1 MTSNDI
7 VAKLEQYKILKES
20 VNKTLDH
27 LVKVNEASSNLVK
40 DLNNNYMVNDMP
52 SLTTE
57 KGKDLQSSISSTINY
72 LRTVV
77 IPAIDEVIDSLQGK
91 QTVN

>member
-27 LVKVNEASSNLVK
+27 LLKVNEASSNLVK

-57 KGKDLQSSISSTINY
+57 KSKDLQSSISSTINY

>member
-57 KGKDLQSSISSTINY
+57 KSKNLQSSISSTINY

>member
-1 MTSNDI
+1 MTSSEM
-7 VAKLEQYKILKES
+7 VAKLEQYKALKES
-20 VNKTLDH
+20 VNKQIDYLA
-27 LVKVNEASSNLVK
+27 KASAANNNLVK
-40 DLNNNYMVNDMP
+40 TLNNNYMINDMP

-57 KGKDLQSSISSTINY
+57 KSKDLESSISSTINY

-77 IPAIDEVIDSLQGK
+77 IPAIDEIIDSLQVK

>member
-52 SLTTE
+52 SLTAE
-57 KGKDLQSSISSTINY
+57 KSKDLQSSISSTINY

>member
-1 MTSNDI
+1 MTSSDI
-7 VAKLEQYKILKES
+7 VVKLEQYKILKES

-27 LVKVNEASSNLVK
+27 LVKVNEANSNLVK
-40 DLNNNYMVNDMP
+40 DLNNNSMVNDMP

-57 KGKDLQSSISSTINY
+57 KSKDLQSSISSTINY

>member
-52 SLTTE
+52 SLTME
-57 KGKDLQSSISSTINY
+57 KSKDLQSSISSTINY

>member
-1 MTSNDI
+1 MTSSDI

-57 KGKDLQSSISSTINY
+57 KSKDLQSSISSTINY

>member
-1 MTSNDI
+1 MTSSEML
-7 VAKLEQYKILKES
+7 AKLEQYKALKES
-20 VNKTLDH
+20 VNKQIDYLA
-27 LVKVNEASSNLVK
+27 KASVANNNLVK
-40 DLNNNYMVNDMP
+40 TLNNNYMINDMP

-57 KGKDLQSSISSTINY
+57 KSKDLESSISSTINY

-77 IPAIDEVIDSLQGK
+77 IPAIDEIIDSLQVK

>member
-27 LVKVNEASSNLVK
+27 FVKVNEASSNLVK

-52 SLTTE
+52 SLTME
-57 KGKDLQSSISSTINY
+57 KSKDLQSSISSTINY

>member
-57 KGKDLQSSISSTINY
+57 KSKDLQSSLSSTINY

>member
-20 VNKTLDH
+20 VYKTLDH

-52 SLTTE
+52 SLTME
-57 KGKDLQSSISSTINY
+57 KSKDLQSSISSTINY

>member
-1 MTSNDI
+1 MTSSDI
-7 VAKLEQYKILKES
+7 VVKLEQYKILKES
-20 VNKTLDH
+20 VNKTLEH
-27 LVKVNEASSNLVK
+27 LVKVNEANSNLVK

-57 KGKDLQSSISSTINY
+57 KSKDLQSSISSTINY

-77 IPAIDEVIDSLQGK
+77 IPAIDEAIDSLQGK

>member
-1 MTSNDI
+1 MTSSEML
-7 VAKLEQYKILKES
+7 AKLEQYKALKES
-20 VNKTLDH
+20 VNKQIDYLA
-27 LVKVNEASSNLVK
+27 KASAANNNLVK
-40 DLNNNYMVNDMP
+40 TLNNNYMINDMP

-57 KGKDLQSSISSTINY
+57 KSKDLESSISSTINY

-77 IPAIDEVIDSLQGK
+77 IPAIDEIIDSLQVK

>member
-57 KGKDLQSSISSTINY
+57 KSEDLQSSISSTINY

>member
-1 MTSNDI
+1 MTSSDI
-7 VAKLEQYKILKES
+7 VVKLEQYKILKES

-27 LVKVNEASSNLVK
+27 LVKVNEANSNLVK

-57 KGKDLQSSISSTINY
+57 KSKDLQSSISSTINY

>member
-1 MTSNDI
+1 MTSSEI
-7 VAKLEQYKILKES
+7 LAKLEQYKALKES
-20 VNKTLDH
+20 VNKQIDYLA
-27 LVKVNEASSNLVK
+27 KASVANNNLVK
-40 DLNNNYMVNDMP
+40 TLNNNYMINDMP

-57 KGKDLQSSISSTINY
+57 KSKDLESSISSTINY

-77 IPAIDEVIDSLQGK
+77 IPAIDEIIDSLQVK

>member
-57 KGKDLQSSISSTINY
+57 KSKDLQSSISSTINY

>member
-1 MTSNDI
+1 MTSSDI
-7 VAKLEQYKILKES
+7 VVKLEQYKILKES

-27 LVKVNEASSNLVK
+27 LVKVNEANSNLVK

-57 KGKDLQSSISSTINY
+57 KSKDLQSSISSTINY

-77 IPAIDEVIDSLQGK
+77 IPAIDEAIDSLQGK

>member
-1 MTSNDI
+1 MTSSEML
-7 VAKLEQYKILKES
+7 AKLEQYKALKES
-20 VNKTLDH
+20 VNKQIDYLA
-27 LVKVNEASSNLVK
+27 KASAANNNLVK
-40 DLNNNYMVNDMP
+40 TLNNNYMINDMP

-57 KGKDLQSSISSTINY
+57 KSKDLESSISSTINY

-77 IPAIDEVIDSLQGK
+77 IPAIDEIIDFLQAK

>member
-27 LVKVNEASSNLVK
+27 LVKVNEANSNLVK

-57 KGKDLQSSISSTINY
+57 KSKDLQSSISSTINY

>member
-1 MTSNDI
+1 MTSSDI
-7 VAKLEQYKILKES
+7 VVKLEQYKILKES

-27 LVKVNEASSNLVK
+27 LVKVNEANSNLVK
-40 DLNNNYMVNDMP
+40 DLNNNYMVNDMS

-57 KGKDLQSSISSTINY
+57 KSKDLQSSISSTINY

>member
-40 DLNNNYMVNDMP
+40 DLP

-57 KGKDLQSSISSTINY
+57 KSKDLQSSISSTINY
-72 LRTVV
+72 LRTFV

>member
-1 MTSNDI
+1 MTSSEML
-7 VAKLEQYKILKES
+7 AKLEQYKALKES
-20 VNKTLDH
+20 VNKQIDYLA
-27 LVKVNEASSNLVK
+27 KASVANNNLVK
-40 DLNNNYMVNDMP
+40 TLNNNYMINDMP

-57 KGKDLQSSISSTINY
+57 KSKDLESSISSTINY

-77 IPAIDEVIDSLQGK
+77 IPAIDEIIDSLQAK